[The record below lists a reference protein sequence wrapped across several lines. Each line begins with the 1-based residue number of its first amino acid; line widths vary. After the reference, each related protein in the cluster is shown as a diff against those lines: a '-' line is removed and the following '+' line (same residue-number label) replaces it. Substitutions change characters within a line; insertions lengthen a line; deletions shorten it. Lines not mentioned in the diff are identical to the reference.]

1 MTVPNVLFCDPEH
14 FQIIDSKNPFMKPGE
29 PMDLALAQTQ
39 WEEVKDAF
47 ATAGFQVAVL
57 PSVQGLED
65 MVFANNQIFVD
76 PEKKIVV
83 PSRMRFPSRQ
93 REVPHYVSWFREHG
107 YRIVQLD
114 YRDDFLEG
122 HGDLLWHADG
132 SKVWAG
138 YGFRSTIGGVKKFSA
153 AVDPLGIKVIP
164 LELRDP
170 RFYHLDTCF
179 ASLTSKA
186 VLVYP
191 AAFAPQSYQAIQQD
205 CERVYI
211 VGEEDAL
218 KFVCNGVAAGGKF
231 ITPHLSPQV
240 ASALSRE
247 RLEPVIVDTSE
258 FQKSGGSV
266 CCLKLFV

>member
-1 MTVPNVLFCDPEH
+1 MPSVLFCDPEH
-14 FQIIDSKNPFMKPGE
+14 FKIIDSKNPFMKPGE
-29 PMDLALAQTQ
+29 PMDLDLAREQ
-39 WEEVKDAF
+39 WQRAKDAF
-47 ATAGFQVAVL
+47 ATAGFEVEVL
-57 PSVQGLED
+57 PSVEGLED

-76 PEKKIVV
+76 PDRRIVV

-93 REVPHYVSWFREHG
+93 REVPHYLDWFRGRG
-107 YRIVQLD
+107 YRVIELD
-114 YRDDFLEG
+114 YGDDFLEG

-138 YGFRSTIGGVKKFSA
+138 YGFRSTLGGVKKLAA
-153 AVDPLGIKVIP
+153 AVEQFGIQVFP

-179 ASLTSKA
+179 APLTSRA

-191 AAFAPQSYQAIQQD
+191 AAFTPQSYQTIQQN

-211 VGEEDAL
+211 VGEDDAL
-218 KFVCNGVAAGGKF
+218 KFVCNGVAAAGKF
-231 ITPHLSPQV
+231 ITPNLSPQL

-266 CCLKLFV
+266 CCLKLFI